1 MSNGYLAKETQLPLS
16 EQVCIPVPNEILK
29 QYC

>member
-1 MSNGYLAKETQLPLS
+1 MSNDYLAKETQLPLS